1 MDLLNLIGWI
11 ATAVFTASYFFKR
24 AEHLRRVQ
32 VAAAC
37 LWIAYGSLSGAV
49 PVVAANILVVA
60 AALAA
65 GWTNRPT
72 RPDAP
77 GAA

>member
-37 LWIAYGSLSGAV
+37 LWIAYGALSDAV
-49 PVVAANILVVA
+49 PVVAANVLVVA
-60 AALAA
+60 AALVA
-65 GWTNRPT
+65 GWTSRAS
-72 RPDAP
+72 RPDVP